1 MPNRRNKND
10 IQASTDREAAAEIV
24 RLSQRVEQLEA
35 NFAPAS
41 GPAAGMDYE
50 PRLRESLET
59 CPIGVAILADDD
71 GSRLFVNP
79 ALEAMLGSGTRD
91 ELLRADIADTWA
103 DQSLMAEVWSLLK
116 SQKTLVNFEAER
128 IRRDGSRWWVLM
140 NTQPIVFEGI
150 QASIIWH
157 IDITGRKQAGE
168 AAKESENR
176 FREAVESLSDA
187 FALFDPSDRLIFCN
201 RMFHTLNPELSAHMR
216 PGITFEHMVRDNI
229 KHGRILAAKGR
240 EEEFV
245 RDRLAQHR
253 APSGEAIL
261 SQRADG
267 RWLLLREKKA
277 PDGST
282 FLVNTDVTDLKLRE
296 DALRGEKERAEEA
309 NGSKS
314 QFLATMSH
322 ELRTPL
328 NAIMGFSDI
337 MRTELFGALGD
348 RRYRDYAEHIF
359 SSGEHLL
366 DLINDVLDLSR
377 IEAGQYEPDLG
388 EVNIAGVV
396 RSSCEV
402 MRQVAEGKG
411 LGFDTSAIGSL
422 PTIHADDRAT
432 RQILLNLLSNA
443 IKFTPTGGEVVASA
457 YLDSQGRV
465 AITIADNGAGIAA
478 EDMETIL
485 LPFTQ
490 VAPNTLATGG
500 GAGLGLSIV
509 KSLVELQG
517 GELQIDSKLGE
528 GTRIT
533 VRFPKSSILVG
544 QSTAL

>member
-1 MPNRRNKND
+1 
-10 IQASTDREAAAEIV
+10 
-24 RLSQRVEQLEA
+24 
-35 NFAPAS
+35 
-41 GPAAGMDYE
+41 
-50 PRLRESLET
+50 
-59 CPIGVAILADDD
+59 
-71 GSRLFVNP
+71 
-79 ALEAMLGSGTRD
+79 
-91 ELLRADIADTWA
+91 
-103 DQSLMAEVWSLLK
+103 
-116 SQKTLVNFEAER
+116 
-128 IRRDGSRWWVLM
+128 
-140 NTQPIVFEGI
+140 
-150 QASIIWH
+150 
-157 IDITGRKQAGE
+157 
-168 AAKESENR
+168 
-176 FREAVESLSDA
+176 VESLSDA

-216 PGITFEHMVRDNI
+216 PGITFEDMVRDNI

-411 LGFDTSAIGSL
+411 LGFGTSAIGSL